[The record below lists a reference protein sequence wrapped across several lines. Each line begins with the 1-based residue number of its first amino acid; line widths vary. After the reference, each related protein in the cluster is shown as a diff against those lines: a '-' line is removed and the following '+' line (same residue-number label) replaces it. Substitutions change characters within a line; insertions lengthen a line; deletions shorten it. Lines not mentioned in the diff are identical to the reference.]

1 MTEDPKLG
9 VVMRLR
15 EMSTF
20 KLAEESELSKLD
32 VAVAVADEEDDC
44 ILTGSGHDD
53 TSEMLKGNTMII

>member
-32 VAVAVADEEDDC
+32 VAAAVADDEEDDC
-44 ILTGSGHDD
+44 ILTGSGHED
-53 TSEMLKGNTMII
+53 TSEMLKGKR